1 MGGNTGGWIWATYH
15 LSGSKAICTVELAVD
30 DGWTRQEIIERLAKR
45 HRVPVA
51 SVDLRVAA

>member
-1 MGGNTGGWIWATYH
+1 MGGNAGGWIWATYR
-15 LSGSKAICTVELAVD
+15 LVGSKAICTVELAVD
-30 DGWTRQEIIERLAKR
+30 DDWTRQQIIERLAKR